1 MPGFFYGIGI
11 SYRIKMLRRDAH
23 SRDDERC
30 RKRPRSAREY
40 AKAHSLHVITK
51 EADG

>member
-23 SRDDERC
+23 SREDEIC
-30 RKRPRSAREY
+30 RKRPRSAREC

>member
-23 SRDDERC
+23 SREDEIC

>member
-11 SYRIKMLRRDAH
+11 SYRIKMLRRDAYV
-23 SRDDERC
+23 
-30 RKRPRSAREY
+30 K
-40 AKAHSLHVITK
+40 TK

>member
-1 MPGFFYGIGI
+1 MPGIFYGIGI

-23 SRDDERC
+23 SREDEIC